1 MLKAAQAYFQ
11 TQVTTTSQG
20 QLLIMLYDG
29 AIKYLT
35 QAKERIAA
43 RDVAGKGIL
52 ISRAL
57 DVLNE
62 LDGSLNLE
70 KGGELADNLHKL
82 YFFCSTRLLTANLK
96 QDVVLID
103 DVIHILEGLREAYAQ
118 ILDTP
123 EAQAAAAQIA
133 AGQSANAKMPVR
145 TPIAMAAQPAQGK
158 AQFGRMQAQAYGR
171 QQAEP
176 AASRPQTQQTVE
188 AEEEIQ
194 EQEQVKATPSMPP
207 QGFAPNSTGVAAMY
221 RRASQ
226 R

>member
-29 AIKYLT
+29 AIKYLV
-35 QAKERIAA
+35 QAKEKITA

-70 KGGELADNLHKL
+70 KGGDLADNLHKL
-82 YFFCSTRLLTANLK
+82 YFFCSTRLLNANLK
-96 QDVVLID
+96 QDIALID
-103 DVIHILEGLREAYAQ
+103 EVLHILGGLRGAYAQ
-118 ILDTP
+118 IVDSP

-133 AGQSANAKMPVR
+133 AGQSANAKMPAR
-145 TPIAMAAQPAQGK
+145 TPITMAAQPPK
-158 AQFGRMQAQAYGR
+158 NKTQFGRIQAQAYDR
-171 QQAEP
+171 QQGEQPTALDPPVQAKTITKEVP
-176 AASRPQTQQTVE
+176 EQT
-188 AEEEIQ
+188 
-194 EQEQVKATPSMPP
+194 QEQVSMSP
-207 QGFAPNSTGVAAMY
+207 QGFMPRNTAATAMY
-221 RRASQ
+221 RRISQ
-226 R
+226 G